1 MEEMLKKLLEMQE
14 RTEKQLNE
22 MQEDIQNIKQALQGS
37 EHQQDSN
44 IMNRLIHVEE
54 QVKRR
59 ESETQVLNRRL
70 FTVESKIEQ
79 LHDKLNN
86 LEK

>member
-1 MEEMLKKLLEMQE
+1 MEEILKKLLEMQE

-37 EHQQDSN
+37 EHQQDRN

-70 FTVESKIEQ
+70 FKVESKIEQ
-79 LHDKLNN
+79 LKP
-86 LEK
+86 